1 MRTDDQGANLTI
13 SSDSYENW
21 HEYEIRWTPDEIT
34 WAIDGKVGRTKKK
47 SDTWNETFSQWDFPQ
62 TPSRVQLSI
71 WPGGLDTNAKGT
83 IDWAGGPINWDHEDV
98 KKDGAFKVS
107 FDEITVECWDAD
119 TAPGTNKGKSYIFND
134 IHATNDTVEDTNK
147 RTTLKSFKG
156 SGEDMDAKDPDND
169 SSGSVPGTSG
179 GGSGNHGDGSESGG
193 DGSGDGSGSGS
204 GSGCKSDDFSQNCG
218 GSDEEEEGDKGAAVR
233 GGASVLG
240 VVVAV
245 GALLLL

>member
-1 MRTDDQGANLTI
+1 M
-13 SSDSYENW
+13 
-21 HEYEIRWTPDEIT
+21 
-34 WAIDGKVGRTKKK
+34 
-47 SDTWNETFSQWDFPQ
+47 
-62 TPSRVQLSI
+62 QLSI

-98 KKDGAFKVS
+98 KNDGAFKVS

-193 DGSGDGSGSGS
+193 DGSGGSGSGS